1 MAWREDAVAATY
13 IITRRLLGTNLFS
26 LSQAEQHPDWLKE
39 ARIGEHTAETEEY
52 GISSIVFRSRK
63 PLDAGRLSMFFH
75 ASVSASA
82 IDLDAI
88 GAGSPVASHADTARR
103 RDRGGPRQAVPAA
116 RVVAAQSRAQG

>member
-1 MAWREDAVAATY
+1 MAWREDAVAATHV
-13 IITRRLLGTNLFS
+13 ITRRLLGTNLFS

-75 ASVSASA
+75 ASISASA
-82 IDLDAI
+82 IDLDAV
-88 GAGSPVASHADTARR
+88 GAGSPVASHADT
-103 RDRGGPRQAVPAA
+103 
-116 RVVAAQSRAQG
+116 RATASTASTCRASFP